1 MPPRKAAKPQIRVS
15 PDMAV
20 GEGFALVLRAY
31 FRALRRHESAIF
43 RREDSED
50 VHDYRVALRAIRA
63 LLRAAGKQIPGDVR
77 TALRADFRWLS
88 QRSSAVRDL
97 DVLAEA
103 LPDYLALV
111 PQKHRALLDTELNPI
126 LGAARARYLHDLH
139 AALRSPRYR
148 AFIATW
154 NAALAAL
161 ASASAPDSPRLA
173 AHVVNMIGRAHRAA
187 SRHGSR
193 RKLAEGPGLH
203 EFRKECKRLRY
214 LLEAFQSLFEPVAL
228 ARELKALKAV
238 QNALGDYWDLTIHTR
253 LLEQFAA
260 AAHSRIPG
268 KVRRELADVLTAE
281 HDRRSTHAMKTISHY
296 RRGMAFPALRDARA
310 QAT

>member
-63 LLRAAGKQIPGDVR
+63 LLRAAGKQLPGDVR

-214 LLEAFQSLFEPVAL
+214 LLEAFQSLF
-228 ARELKALKAV
+228 
-238 QNALGDYWDLTIHTR
+238 DYWDLTIHTR